1 MRKVT
6 LRCISFKQDADAPEY
21 LYGLN
26 ESKPIELGDWYY
38 HRELGKFACLQ
49 KAGHL
54 SQTELKFPVIECSTN
69 PNLGLPSLPQAFVKQ
84 YFESNKEKNILE
96 IRL

>member
-6 LRCISFKQDADAPEY
+6 LRVISFKRDDDPIEY

-26 ESKPIELGDWYY
+26 ETKPIELGDWYY
-38 HRELGKFACLQ
+38 QRELGKFACLQ
-49 KAGHL
+49 KAGHPT
-54 SQTELKFPVIECSTN
+54 QTEYKFPVIECSTN
-69 PNLGLPSLPQAFVKQ
+69 PSLGLPSIPQAFVKQ